1 MRQFQ
6 TAFRKYFFLL
16 IVFAMGCN
24 ADLSTKQWA
33 ESRLKDK
40 VAIEVFPR
48 FLDFTYVENPAVAF
62 GMLRHINEELRLPLI
77 FTLTTLAILFVGT
90 LFWQWRKKKMTEL
103 LPLAL
108 ILAGGAGNITDR
120 INNGYV
126 IDFIHVHYQYQYN
139 FYVFNIADMLVFCGV
154 CWLMYQHWQQPEIF
168 YGSPTDIK

>member
-1 MRQFQ
+1 MKQFQ
-6 TAFRKYFFLL
+6 SAFRKYLFLF

-33 ESRLKDK
+33 ETRLKDK
-40 VAIEVFPR
+40 VAMEVLPR

-62 GMLRHINEELRLPLI
+62 GMLRELNEQVRMPLI
-77 FTLTTLAILFVGT
+77 FTLTALATLFILI
-90 LFWQWRKKKMTEL
+90 LFWQWRNKKITEL

-108 ILAGGAGNITDR
+108 VLAGAAGNITDR

-126 IDFIHVHYQYQYN
+126 IDFIYVHYQYQYN

-154 CWLMYQHWQQPEIF
+154 CWLMYQNWKQPEDF
-168 YGSPTDIK
+168 YGSRTAIK

>member
-1 MRQFQ
+1 M
-6 TAFRKYFFLL
+6 
-16 IVFAMGCN
+16 
-24 ADLSTKQWA
+24 
-33 ESRLKDK
+33 
-40 VAIEVFPR
+40 EVMPR

-62 GMLRHINEELRLPLI
+62 GMLRELNDQVRLPLI
-77 FTLTTLAILFVGT
+77 FTLISLATLFV
-90 LFWQWRKKKMTEL
+90 LVLLWQWRKKKMTEL

-154 CWLMYQHWQQPEIF
+154 CWLMYQHLQQPESF